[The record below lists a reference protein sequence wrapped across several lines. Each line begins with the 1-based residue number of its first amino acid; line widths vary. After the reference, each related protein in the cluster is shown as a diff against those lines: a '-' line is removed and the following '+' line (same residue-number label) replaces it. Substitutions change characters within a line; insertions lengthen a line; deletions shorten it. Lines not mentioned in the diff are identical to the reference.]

1 VCLPQFLL
9 VSSKEAYITDQQG
22 QMKQTLEKQTKKQ
35 HEKTKQTN
43 TYRNKKTHDNQ
54 NKHMKTKFGNKQTNM
69 TMIKVMKTN
78 PKT

>member
-1 VCLPQFLL
+1 MPQFLL
-9 VSSKEAYITDQQG
+9 VSSKDACITDQQG
-22 QMKQTLEKQTKKQ
+22 QMKQTLKNKPKNQ